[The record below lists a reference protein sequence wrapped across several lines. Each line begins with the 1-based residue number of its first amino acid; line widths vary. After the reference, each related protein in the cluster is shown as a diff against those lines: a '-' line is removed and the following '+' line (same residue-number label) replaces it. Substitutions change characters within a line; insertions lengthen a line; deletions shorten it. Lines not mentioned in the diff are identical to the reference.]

1 MENKI
6 NFILP
11 DEVVTQAQQKL
22 EEVNALLQPYLIS
35 PYSRRAERTSENE

>member
-22 EEVNALLQPYLIS
+22 EEVNAS
-35 PYSRRAERTSENE
+35 YSLT